1 MNTTSRQKDAIERDN
16 KQFLLLFLI
25 FLAILS
31 IATFRILDF
40 YLFTLLAI
48 LLAIV
53 ASCIFSVIICII
65 ALSDKPHRYINIII
79 SISAII
85 GYCYFSYDYI
95 NEKKEKDR
103 IDLIERKKRYDE
115 AQFLCND
122 EQRTLASNQRD
133 LLLSNK
139 VAKREVSGSWVTYFW
154 LKNWW
159 LMSEAE
165 QHAAIRKVADI
176 EACFSKKG
184 FGLPTVTIVFDE
196 ANVARADPVNGPRVL
211 ERHP

>member
-53 ASCIFSVIICII
+53 ASCIFSVIICMI

-79 SISAII
+79 SIAAII
-85 GYCYFSYDYI
+85 GYCYFSYD
-95 NEKKEKDR
+95 
-103 IDLIERKKRYDE
+103 
-115 AQFLCND
+115 
-122 EQRTLASNQRD
+122 
-133 LLLSNK
+133 
-139 VAKREVSGSWVTYFW
+139 
-154 LKNWW
+154 
-159 LMSEAE
+159 
-165 QHAAIRKVADI
+165 
-176 EACFSKKG
+176 
-184 FGLPTVTIVFDE
+184 
-196 ANVARADPVNGPRVL
+196 VL
-211 ERHP
+211 N